1 MIDILKLNLIVRFVL
16 IIYYSLY
23 LTRQNDRIY
32 LKPQTYNYM
41 KKIFWI
47 NIKKTY
53 LSFVTEC
60 TQK

>member
-1 MIDILKLNLIVRFVL
+1 MIDILKFNLIVRYFL

-23 LTRQNDRIY
+23 PTRQNDRID

-41 KKIFWI
+41 KKTFWI
-47 NIKKTY
+47 NIKKTN
-53 LSFVTEC
+53 LSFVTEF